1 LSTFVGIVLILK
13 HARLILQDKNRK
25 ETIMALSSIIVWVI
39 VGAIA
44 GSLAEWLIG
53 GISTGCIGTVLIGIV
68 GAFIGAWLLSA
79 LHVSIGFGLI
89 NDIITAT
96 IGAAVLLLGIRIV
109 RRA

>member
-1 LSTFVGIVLILK
+1 
-13 HARLILQDKNRK
+13 
-25 ETIMALSSIIVWVI
+25 MALSSIIVWVL

-44 GSLAEWLIG
+44 GSVAEWLIG

-68 GAFIGAWLLSA
+68 GAFIGGWLLGA
-79 LHVSIGFGLI
+79 VHVAIGSGLI

-96 IGAAVLLLGIRIV
+96 IGAAVLLLGLRIL